1 MNIKQANLKSKNA
14 GHAVRGAV
22 IEGAFV
28 ATKALASA
36 VDVAANT
43 GVLAVNTA
51 WLLGSSLVS
60 FGKGVFTEQKPK
72 RVVRSAKH

>member
-22 IEGAFV
+22 IEGASTTIKV
-28 ATKALASA
+28 LASTTDA
-36 VDVAANT
+36 VVD
-43 GVLAVNTA
+43 TA
-51 WLLGSSLVS
+51 WLLGSSLFS